1 MLQIKLMITLLFLIA
16 FLIILVL
23 AEIERKDK

>member
-1 MLQIKLMITLLFLIA
+1 MLQIKLMIALLFLIA

>member
-1 MLQIKLMITLLFLIA
+1 MLQIKLMIVLLFLIA